1 MEKTMIPKTLHFCW
15 FGGNPQTPLL
25 QKCMES
31 WKKLLPEYD
40 FVEWNENN
48 FDVASNRYV
57 REAYEAKKWAFVSDY
72 VRLYALYHFGGVYV
86 DADLEVLKPLDR
98 FLEHKAFSGYESEN
112 VIPTAVM
119 GAEKGHPWIKLLLD
133 DYSDRAFV
141 KPDGSYD
148 QTANVIPITRRTVEQ
163 YGLVLNNELLTFGD
177 GVAIYPK
184 EYFCPLEFSTRKIFT
199 TENTHAIHH
208 FSASWWEEGE
218 WEERLHKIRYRE
230 SMKEKR
236 FKDAAD
242 EMRLAYGFSRKK
254 KHLLISMALSALAS
268 VKGQSKVA
276 D

>member
-1 MEKTMIPKTLHFCW
+1 
-15 FGGNPQTPLL
+15 
-25 QKCMES
+25 MES
-31 WKKLLPEYD
+31 WKKHLPEYEY
-40 FVEWNENN
+40 VEWNEDN
-48 FDVASNRYV
+48 FDVNSNRYV

-72 VRLYALYHFGGVYV
+72 VRLHALCHFGGVYV

-133 DYSDRAFV
+133 DYADRAFV
-141 KPDGSYD
+141 NTDGSFD

-177 GVAIYPK
+177 GVAIYPTD
-184 EYFCPLEFSTRKIFT
+184 YFCPLEFRTRKLFIT
-199 TENTHAIHH
+199 DNTHTIHH

-236 FKDAAD
+236 YGDAAE

-254 KHLLISMALSALAS
+254 KHLIISKMLSALATA
-268 VKGQSKVA
+268 KGQRK
-276 D
+276 DGD